1 MTTGEIV
8 KTLRSRSREPRPHAI
23 LMVAMWKLKKRGY
36 DTRYIAMAFGVH
48 RTLIP
53 YVEKKVSDLTETHDE
68 YVLNAKEILSTH
80 IIDLFPYFDKK
91 TKKIRTYVK
100 IDNIKL

>member
-1 MTTGEIV
+1 MTTREIV
-8 KTLRSRSREPRPHAI
+8 KALRSRSREPKPHAI

-53 YVEKKVSDLTETHDE
+53 YVEKKVNDLMDVHDE
-68 YVLNAKEILSTH
+68 IITNAKEILNTH
-80 IIDLFPYFDKK
+80 IIDLIPYFDGK

>member
-1 MTTGEIV
+1 MTTREIV
-8 KTLRSRSREPRPHAI
+8 KALRSRSREPKPHAI

-53 YVEKKVSDLTETHDE
+53 YVEKKVSDLTETNDK
-68 YVLNAKEILSTH
+68 YILDAKEILSTH
-80 IIDLFPYFDKK
+80 LIDLFPYFDGK

>member
-1 MTTGEIV
+1 MTTREIV
-8 KTLRSRSREPRPHAI
+8 QTLRSRSREPRPHAI

-53 YVEKKVSDLTETHDE
+53 YVERKVNDLMETNDE
-68 YVLNAKEILSTH
+68 FVLNAKEILSTH

-91 TKKIRTYVK
+91 TKKIKTYVK